1 MKFYQRLTF
10 FNLMPLNVVD
20 IKFSND
26 DSQSW
31 IRCYTAFSA
40 RIITV
45 NTMSSGKYPLSIKK
59 RSATK
64 NKVICESLEPNLPRP
79 VSIGGYLTSNNT
91 TQLFW
96 AATRFCKKTKTAF
109 RWGNLD
115 RDKSSMPRSEPS
127 NPHEWPAIQ
136 YHSWIQ
142 HQGYKN
148 KGSDHQLKKLLIVK

>member
-1 MKFYQRLTF
+1 
-10 FNLMPLNVVD
+10 MPFNVVD

-31 IRCYTAFSA
+31 IWCYTAFSA
-40 RIITV
+40 RIVTV
-45 NTMSSGKYPLSIKK
+45 NTMSSGKYPLPIKK

-64 NKVICESLEPNLPRP
+64 NKVIGESLEPNLPRP

-109 RWGNLD
+109 R
-115 RDKSSMPRSEPS
+115 
-127 NPHEWPAIQ
+127 
-136 YHSWIQ
+136 
-142 HQGYKN
+142 
-148 KGSDHQLKKLLIVK
+148 